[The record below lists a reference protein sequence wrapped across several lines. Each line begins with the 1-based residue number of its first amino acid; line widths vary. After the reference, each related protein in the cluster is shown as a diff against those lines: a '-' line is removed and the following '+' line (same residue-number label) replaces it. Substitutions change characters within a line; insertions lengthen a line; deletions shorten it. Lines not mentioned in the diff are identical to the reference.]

1 MNEQIAQARISRMKR
16 ILSDAAVYFVLIIFA
31 LIILVPFYVI
41 LVTSVKTNLEASN
54 PDFSWIPQNGI
65 SFDGYKKALDMNPI
79 VGKGILTGFLNTLW
93 INLPPTLVGLFM
105 SSMSAFTLAKIRF
118 RGASVI
124 LMVMLLTM
132 MIPSIITLTPSYLIY
147 SELNWVGTPLPLIV
161 PGLFGSGACLFFM
174 RQYFAG
180 LPTELVEA
188 AKVDGLGDFKIFV
201 LIGLPLSVPALI
213 SQLLIIF
220 IGRYNDYL
228 GPLLY
233 LTGTDFYTLQLA
245 LWNNLGAYINDWPA
259 IMAGCVVG
267 LSPLLIIYLC
277 TQKYFIKGITISSGI
292 KG

>member
-16 ILSDAAVYFVLIIFA
+16 ILSDAAVYFVLIIFS

-65 SFDGYKKALDMNPI
+65 SFDGYKKALDMHPI

-93 INLPPTLVGLFM
+93 INVPPTIVGVFM
-105 SSMSAFTLAKIRF
+105 SAMSAFTLAKIRF
-118 RGASVI
+118 RGGTFI
-124 LMVMLLTM
+124 LSVMLLTM

-147 SELNWVGTPLPLIV
+147 SELHWTGTPLPLII

-174 RQYFAG
+174 RQYFCG
-180 LPTELVEA
+180 LPNELIEA
-188 AKVDGLGDFKIFV
+188 AKVDGLNDFKIF
-201 LIGLPLSVPALI
+201 LKIGLPLSIPALVA
-213 SQLLIIF
+213 QLLIIF

-233 LTGTDFYTLQLA
+233 LTGTDCYTLQLA

-292 KG
+292 LS